1 MHLNLVAEVEQG
13 QLVERAL
20 KQSRRNPVERI

>member
-20 KQSRRNPVERI
+20 KKSRRNPVERI